1 MLFSRI
7 SSKLQLLL
15 TVGVTLI
22 LLATLLSCGG
32 DPILNPRN
40 VDPEDEAS
48 QDDSEQDPDQSD
60 GGLSINH
67 ILGPTQGPI
76 VFLS

>member
-1 MLFSRI
+1 MLVSRI
-7 SSKLQLLL
+7 SGKIQLLL
-15 TVGVTLI
+15 TVGVILI

-40 VDPEDEAS
+40 VDPEDES
-48 QDDSEQDPDQSD
+48 TTDDSEEDPDQSGD
-60 GGLSINH
+60 SLSIYR
-67 ILGPTQGPI
+67 ILGPTQGQI